1 MHIKVVTVG
10 KTNAD
15 FARAG
20 IELYIS
26 RASKYAP
33 VSLVELPDV
42 KKKNKLKPDRLKI
55 EEGKKIIEAL
65 TPHSEMYL
73 LDERGKS
80 LTSVKFADFLQQK
93 MSSGIKTLFL
103 VVGGAYGFSDEVY
116 TRASGKIS
124 LSALTFP
131 HDLVRIF
138 IAEQIYRAF
147 TILRGEPY
155 HHE

>member
-15 FARAG
+15 FARKGA
-20 IELYIS
+20 ELYFS

-33 VSLVELPDV
+33 VEFFELPDV
-42 KKKNKLKPDRLKI
+42 KKKNKLKAEQLKI
-55 EEGKKIIEAL
+55 EEGKKILEAL
-65 TPHSEMYL
+65 TPHSELFL
-73 LDERGKS
+73 LDERGKTFTS
-80 LTSVKFADFLQQK
+80 LKFADFLQRK
-93 MSSGIKTLFL
+93 MNSGIKTLFL

-116 TRASGKIS
+116 ARASGKIS
-124 LSALTFP
+124 LSSLTFP
-131 HDLVRIF
+131 HDLVRVF